1 MDMANRAP
9 ANGSEMAED
18 ELERSDR
25 AGRRDSLLL
34 MAQMTLGD
42 EAAPRDVRVR
52 NISEGGLMA
61 ELPISVEIG
70 TPVSLNLRGVGAV
83 SGRIAW
89 CTQGRVGVA
98 FDRQIDPTLVRKPV
112 GGGASTPEYAKPV
125 TGLKTKPFHH

>member
-1 MDMANRAP
+1 
-9 ANGSEMAED
+9 MAED

-70 TPVSLNLRGVGAV
+70 TPVSLSLRGVGAV

-112 GGGASTPEYAKPV
+112 GGGASTPEYAKPA